1 MRSGRVSLFSSISL
15 LATAVHPY
23 SIARIVGLFAIM
35 FGLTLTAPIL
45 ISFWYG
51 GAESA
56 SFLLPMAGSL
66 TLGLSLW
73 LIGRLGPAN
82 LGVRDGFLIVALFW
96 LLFSLLGAW
105 PFVLSTQLS
114 PVDALFESTS
124 GITTTGATVITGLDK
139 LPRSLLFYRQELQW
153 LGGMGLI
160 VLGVAVLPMLGIG
173 GMQLYRAEAPG
184 PLKEEKLTPRLAET
198 ARALWGIYLALTLA
212 CALGYWL
219 AGMDL
224 FDAVAHSF
232 STVSTGGFSTH
243 DASIGYFHSPAVEA
257 VAILFMLLAAINFGV
272 HYTVLHRRD
281 PLYWLQDV
289 ESRTFLLFALGVAI
303 FVGIVLR
310 LQGGYEHWHPSL
322 RDATF
327 EVVSVV
333 TSTGFGTVDFSHWP
347 EMLPVLL
354 ILISFVGGCG
364 GSTAGGMKVMR
375 VLLLLRQGALEV
387 RRLIHPRAYHP
398 LRLGRR
404 IVDDR
409 LMGGVWGFF
418 AVYVAAF
425 ALLVMLMIHS
435 GLDKVSAFAAVAT
448 CMNNLGPGLG
458 RVAYNFQTVSDYGKL
473 VGAIA
478 MLLGRLEVFTIL
490 VLISPYFWRR

>member
-1 MRSGRVSLFSSISL
+1 M
-15 LATAVHPY
+15 HPY

-35 FGLTLTAPIL
+35 FGLTLIAPIL
-45 ISFWYG
+45 VSILYG
-51 GAESA
+51 ESEFV
-56 SFLLPMAGSL
+56 SFLVPMAGSL
-66 TLGLSLW
+66 ALGLVLW
-73 LIGRLGPAN
+73 LIGRMRPAN
-82 LGVRDGFLIVALFW
+82 LGVRDGFLIVAMFW
-96 LLFSLLGAW
+96 SLFSLLGAW
-105 PFVLSTQLS
+105 PLTLNTQLS
-114 PVDALFESTS
+114 PVDALFEAVS
-124 GITTTGATVITGLDK
+124 GITTTGATVITGLDE
-139 LPRSLLFYRQELQW
+139 LPKSVLFYRQELQW

-198 ARALWGIYLALTLA
+198 ARSLWGIYLALTLA
-212 CALGYWL
+212 CALGYWV

-243 DASIGYFHSPAVEA
+243 DASIGYFANPTIEA
-257 VAILFMLLAAINFGV
+257 VATLFMLLAAINFGV
-272 HYTVLHRRD
+272 HYVVLHRRD
-281 PLYWLQDV
+281 PLHWLRDV
-289 ESRTFLLFALGVAI
+289 ESRSFLLFVLAVVA
-303 FVGIVLR
+303 FVGLVLR
-310 LQGGYEHWHPSL
+310 LQGGYHYWNLSF

-327 EVVSVV
+327 VVVSVV

-387 RRLIHPRAYHP
+387 RHLIHPRAYHP
-398 LRLGRR
+398 LRIGRR
-404 IVDDR
+404 VVDDR
-409 LMGGVWGFF
+409 LMESVWGFF

-425 ALLVMLMIHS
+425 TLLVMLMINS

-458 RVAYNFQTVSDYGKL
+458 EVAYNFQSVSDFGKL
-473 VGAIA
+473 IGVLA

-490 VLISPYFWRR
+490 VLLSPYFWRR

>member
-1 MRSGRVSLFSSISL
+1 MLV
-15 LATAVHPY
+15 LATSPPIVAVHPY

-35 FGLTLTAPIL
+35 FGLTLTAPVF
-45 ISFWYG
+45 ISLWYG
-51 GAESA
+51 EAEYV
-56 SFLLPMAGSL
+56 SFLLPMVCSL
-66 TLGLSLW
+66 MLGFSLW
-73 LIGRLGPAN
+73 LIGRLRPAN
-82 LGVRDGFLIVALFW
+82 LAVRDGFLIVALFW
-96 LLFSLLGAW
+96 FLLSILGAW
-105 PFVLSTQLS
+105 PLMLSARLS
-114 PVDALFESTS
+114 PVDALFESAS
-124 GITTTGATVITGLDK
+124 GITTTGATVITGLDS
-139 LPRSLLFYRQELQW
+139 LPRSLLFYRQQLQW

-160 VLGVAVLPMLGIG
+160 VLGVAVLPALGIG

-184 PLKEEKLTPRLAET
+184 PLKEEKLTPRLAGT
-198 ARALWGIYLALTLA
+198 ARALWGIYLALTLT

-219 AGMDL
+219 AGMSL
-224 FDAVAHSF
+224 FDAVTHSF
-232 STVSTGGFSTH
+232 ATVSTGGFSTH
-243 DASIGYFHSPAVEA
+243 DASIGYFHSRSVEA
-257 VAILFMLLAAINFGV
+257 VAIVFMLLAAINFGV
-272 HYTVLHRRD
+272 HYVVLHRRD
-281 PLYWLQDV
+281 PLHWLRDV
-289 ESRTFLLFALGVAI
+289 ESRSFLLFVLTVAI
-303 FVGIVLR
+303 FVGFILR

-347 EMLPVLL
+347 ELLPVLL

-404 IVDDR
+404 VIEDR
-409 LMGGVWGFF
+409 LMGSVWGFF

-425 ALLVMLMIHS
+425 ALLNMLMIYS

-458 RVAYNFQTVSDYGKL
+458 QVAYNFQTVSDYGKL
-473 VGAIA
+473 VGVVA

-490 VLISPYFWRR
+490 VLISPTFWRR

>member
-1 MRSGRVSLFSSISL
+1 
-15 LATAVHPY
+15 VHPY

-35 FGLTLTAPIL
+35 FGLTLAAPIL
-45 ISFWYG
+45 ISLWYG
-51 GAESA
+51 EAESVN
-56 SFLLPMAGSL
+56 FLLPLAGSL

-73 LIGRLGPAN
+73 LIGRLRSTN
-82 LGVRDGFLIVALFW
+82 LGVRDGFLVVALFW
-96 LLFSLLGAW
+96 ILLSLLGAW
-105 PFVLSTQLS
+105 PLILSAGLS
-114 PVDALFESTS
+114 PVGALFESAS
-124 GITTTGATVITGLDK
+124 GITTTGATVITELDG
-139 LPRSLLFYRQELQW
+139 LPRSVLFYRQQLQW

-198 ARALWGIYLALTLA
+198 ARALWGIYLAMTLA
-212 CALGYWL
+212 CALCYWL
-219 AGMDL
+219 SGMSL
-224 FDAVAHSF
+224 FDAVAHSLA
-232 STVSTGGFSTH
+232 TVSTGGFSTH
-243 DASIGYFHSPAVEA
+243 DASIGYYRSEAVEA
-257 VAILFMLLAAINFGV
+257 VATVFMLLAAINFGV
-272 HYTVLHRRD
+272 HYAVLYRRD
-281 PLYWLQDV
+281 PFQWLRDV
-289 ESRTFLLFALGVAI
+289 ETRTFLLFVLAVTV
-303 FVGIVLR
+303 FVGLTLR
-310 LQGGYEHWHPSL
+310 LQGGYGDWHPSL

-375 VLLLLRQGALEV
+375 VMLLLRQGALEV

-404 IVDDR
+404 VVDGR
-409 LMGGVWGFF
+409 LIQSIWGFF
-418 AVYVAAF
+418 AVYMAAF
-425 ALLVMLMIHS
+425 ALMVMLMIHA

-458 RVAYNFQTVSDYGKL
+458 EVAYNFQTVSDYGKL
-473 VGAIA
+473 IGVVA

-490 VLISPYFWRR
+490 VLISPHFWRR